1 MELYIEKEFLD
12 NFFIEYKSSKVQE
25 IVKNIFEDYG
35 DKLVFMDVKIDN
47 AQSLE
52 QLKSENYFFAMM
64 CSKDKVPTPIDSLEE
79 HLFNKSNFNQTIIF
93 TEKEND
99 WNLEAEKKGAWC
111 FSFDNYE
118 FKIKELID
126 KLHVKVD
133 LSIPFNNWSALDF
146 STIPFN
152 SVQITDGYILKDE
165 KNIKENLI
173 PLIASFVNLEKEK
186 ITIDLLVKEIGFK
199 MATEEKKK
207 EFAKKQHGK
216 LNSKFSKLINL
227 KIYLSNLISD
237 IDLHDRTVV
246 TNFSILDSGVGF
258 SIVNKKISNSQMISS
273 SIFEK
278 YTYDRLRRLKPYHQ
292 KYINKLNSNS
302 FQSLK
307 FYKFP

>member
-1 MELYIEKEFLD
+1 MELFIEKEFLED
-12 NFFIEYKSSKVQE
+12 FEIDFDQNPIKE
-25 IVKNIFEDYG
+25 IVKEIITSYG
-35 DKLVFMDVKIDN
+35 DKRVYINYNQNNFAV
-47 AQSLE
+47 
-52 QLKSENYFFAMM
+52 LKVEYEFFALI
-64 CSKDKVPTPIDSLEE
+64 CNTTVPLPVESIETSVK
-79 HLFNKSNFNQTIIF
+79 KSNCLQTIVF
-93 TEKEND
+93 TKKEES
-99 WNLEAEKKGAWC
+99 WHKEMESKGAWC
-111 FSFDNYE
+111 FSFDNYQT
-118 FKIKELID
+118 KIKSLID
-126 KLHVKVD
+126 KLHIKVD
-133 LSIPFNNWSALDF
+133 LSIPFNNWNTLDF

-199 MATEEKKK
+199 TATEEKKK

-258 SIVNKKISNSQMISS
+258 SIVNKKISNSQMTSS

>member
-1 MELYIEKEFLD
+1 MELFIEKEFLED
-12 NFFIEYKSSKVQE
+12 FEIDFDQNPIKE
-25 IVKNIFEDYG
+25 IVKEIITSYG
-35 DKLVFMDVKIDN
+35 DKRVYINYNQNNFAV
-47 AQSLE
+47 
-52 QLKSENYFFAMM
+52 LKVEYEFFALI
-64 CSKDKVPTPIDSLEE
+64 CNTTVPLPVESIETSVK
-79 HLFNKSNFNQTIIF
+79 KSNCLQTIVF
-93 TEKEND
+93 TKKEES
-99 WNLEAEKKGAWC
+99 WHKEMESKGAWC
-111 FSFDNYE
+111 FSFDNYQT
-118 FKIKELID
+118 KIKSLID
-126 KLHVKVD
+126 KLHIKVD
-133 LSIPFNNWSALDF
+133 LSIPFNNWNTLDF

-186 ITIDLLVKEIGFK
+186 ITIDLLVKEMGFK

-207 EFAKKQHGK
+207 EFAKKQYGK

-258 SIVNKKISNSQMISS
+258 SIVNKKISNSQMTSS

>member
-1 MELYIEKEFLD
+1 MELFIEKEFLED
-12 NFFIEYKSSKVQE
+12 FEIDFDQNPIKE
-25 IVKNIFEDYG
+25 IVKEIITSYG
-35 DKLVFMDVKIDN
+35 DKRVYINYNQNNFAV
-47 AQSLE
+47 
-52 QLKSENYFFAMM
+52 LKVEYEFFALI
-64 CSKDKVPTPIDSLEE
+64 CNTTVPLPVESIETSVK
-79 HLFNKSNFNQTIIF
+79 KSNCLQTIVF
-93 TEKEND
+93 TKKEES
-99 WNLEAEKKGAWC
+99 WHKEMESKGAWC
-111 FSFDNYE
+111 FSFDNYQT
-118 FKIKELID
+118 KIKSLID
-126 KLHVKVD
+126 KLHIKVD
-133 LSIPFNNWSALDF
+133 LSIPFNNWNTLDF

-186 ITIDLLVKEIGFK
+186 ITIDLLVKEMGFK

-258 SIVNKKISNSQMISS
+258 SIVNKKISNSQMTSS

>member
-1 MELYIEKEFLD
+1 MELFIEKEFLED
-12 NFFIEYKSSKVQE
+12 FEIDFDQNPIKE
-25 IVKNIFEDYG
+25 IVKEIITSYG
-35 DKLVFMDVKIDN
+35 DKRVYINYNQNNFAVLKVEYEFFALICNTTVPLPVESIETSVKKSNCLQTLVFTK
-47 AQSLE
+47 
-52 QLKSENYFFAMM
+52 K
-64 CSKDKVPTPIDSLEE
+64 EE
-79 HLFNKSNFNQTIIF
+79 SWH
-93 TEKEND
+93 KEM
-99 WNLEAEKKGAWC
+99 ESKGAWC
-111 FSFDNYE
+111 FSFDNYQT
-118 FKIKELID
+118 KIKSLID
-126 KLHVKVD
+126 KLHIKVD
-133 LSIPFNNWSALDF
+133 LSIPFNNWNTLDF

-199 MATEEKKK
+199 TATEEKKK

-292 KYINKLNSNS
+292 KYIKKLESDT

>member
-1 MELYIEKEFLD
+1 MELFIEKEFLED
-12 NFFIEYKSSKVQE
+12 FEIDFDQNPIKE
-25 IVKNIFEDYG
+25 IVKEIITSYG
-35 DKLVFMDVKIDN
+35 DKRVYINYNQNNFAVLKVEYEFFALICNTTVPLPVESIETSVKKSNCLQTLVFTK
-47 AQSLE
+47 
-52 QLKSENYFFAMM
+52 K
-64 CSKDKVPTPIDSLEE
+64 EE
-79 HLFNKSNFNQTIIF
+79 SWH
-93 TEKEND
+93 KEM
-99 WNLEAEKKGAWC
+99 ESKGAWC
-111 FSFDNYE
+111 FSFDNYQT
-118 FKIKELID
+118 KIKSLID
-126 KLHVKVD
+126 KLHIKVD
-133 LSIPFNNWSALDF
+133 LSIPFNNWNTLDF

>member
-1 MELYIEKEFLD
+1 MELFIEKEFLED
-12 NFFIEYKSSKVQE
+12 FEIDFDQNPIKE
-25 IVKNIFEDYG
+25 IVKEIITSYG
-35 DKLVFMDVKIDN
+35 DKRVYINYNQNNFAVLKVEYEFFALICNTTVPLPVESIETSVKKSNCLQTLVFTK
-47 AQSLE
+47 
-52 QLKSENYFFAMM
+52 K
-64 CSKDKVPTPIDSLEE
+64 EE
-79 HLFNKSNFNQTIIF
+79 SWH
-93 TEKEND
+93 KEM
-99 WNLEAEKKGAWC
+99 ESKGAWC
-111 FSFDNYE
+111 FSFDNYQT
-118 FKIKELID
+118 KIKSLID
-126 KLHVKVD
+126 KLHIKVD
-133 LSIPFNNWSALDF
+133 LSIPFNNWNTLDF

-199 MATEEKKK
+199 TATEEKKK

>member
-1 MELYIEKEFLD
+1 MELFIEKEFLED
-12 NFFIEYKSSKVQE
+12 FEIDFDQNPIKE
-25 IVKNIFEDYG
+25 IVKEIITSYG
-35 DKLVFMDVKIDN
+35 DKRVYINYNQNNFAVLKVEYEFFALICNTTVPLPVESIETSVKKSNCLQTLVFTK
-47 AQSLE
+47 
-52 QLKSENYFFAMM
+52 K
-64 CSKDKVPTPIDSLEE
+64 EE
-79 HLFNKSNFNQTIIF
+79 SWH
-93 TEKEND
+93 KEM
-99 WNLEAEKKGAWC
+99 ESKGAWC
-111 FSFDNYE
+111 FSFDNYQT
-118 FKIKELID
+118 KIKSLID
-126 KLHVKVD
+126 KLHIKVD
-133 LSIPFNNWSALDF
+133 LSIPFNNWNTLDF

-186 ITIDLLVKEIGFK
+186 ITIDLLVKEMGFK

-258 SIVNKKISNSQMISS
+258 SIVNKKISNSQMTSS

-292 KYINKLNSNS
+292 KYIKKLESDT

>member
-1 MELYIEKEFLD
+1 MELFIEKEFLED
-12 NFFIEYKSSKVQE
+12 FEIDFDQNPIKE
-25 IVKNIFEDYG
+25 IVKEIITSYG
-35 DKLVFMDVKIDN
+35 DKRVYINYNQNNFAVLKVEYEFFALICNTTVPLPVESIETSVKKSNCLQTLVFTK
-47 AQSLE
+47 
-52 QLKSENYFFAMM
+52 K
-64 CSKDKVPTPIDSLEE
+64 EE
-79 HLFNKSNFNQTIIF
+79 SWH
-93 TEKEND
+93 KEM
-99 WNLEAEKKGAWC
+99 ESKGAWC
-111 FSFDNYE
+111 FSFDNYQT
-118 FKIKELID
+118 KIKSLID
-126 KLHVKVD
+126 KLHIKVD
-133 LSIPFNNWSALDF
+133 LSIPFNNWNTLDF

-186 ITIDLLVKEIGFK
+186 ITIDLLVKEMGFK

-258 SIVNKKISNSQMISS
+258 SIVNKKISNSQMTSS

>member
-1 MELYIEKEFLD
+1 MELFIEKEFLED
-12 NFFIEYKSSKVQE
+12 FEIDFDQNPIKE
-25 IVKNIFEDYG
+25 IVKEIITSYG
-35 DKLVFMDVKIDN
+35 DKRVYINYNQNNFAVLKVEYEFFALICNTTVPLPVESIETSVKKSNCLQTLVFTK
-47 AQSLE
+47 
-52 QLKSENYFFAMM
+52 K
-64 CSKDKVPTPIDSLEE
+64 EE
-79 HLFNKSNFNQTIIF
+79 SWH
-93 TEKEND
+93 KEM
-99 WNLEAEKKGAWC
+99 ESKGAWC
-111 FSFDNYE
+111 FSFDNYQT
-118 FKIKELID
+118 KIKSLID
-126 KLHVKVD
+126 KLHIKVD
-133 LSIPFNNWSALDF
+133 LSIPFNNWNTLDF

-173 PLIASFVNLEKEK
+173 PLISSFVNSEKEK
-186 ITIDLLVKEIGFK
+186 INIDLLVKEIGFK
-199 MATEEKKK
+199 TATEEKKK

>member
-1 MELYIEKEFLD
+1 MELFIEKEFLED
-12 NFFIEYKSSKVQE
+12 FEIDFDQNPIKE
-25 IVKNIFEDYG
+25 IVKEIITSYG
-35 DKLVFMDVKIDN
+35 DKRVYINYNQNNFAVLKVEYEFFALICNTTVPLPVESIETSVKKSNCLQTLVFTK
-47 AQSLE
+47 
-52 QLKSENYFFAMM
+52 K
-64 CSKDKVPTPIDSLEE
+64 EE
-79 HLFNKSNFNQTIIF
+79 SWH
-93 TEKEND
+93 KEM
-99 WNLEAEKKGAWC
+99 ESKGAWC
-111 FSFDNYE
+111 FSFDNYQT
-118 FKIKELID
+118 KIKSLID
-126 KLHVKVD
+126 KLHIKVD
-133 LSIPFNNWSALDF
+133 LSIPFNNWNTLDF

-186 ITIDLLVKEIGFK
+186 ITIDLLVKEMGFK

>member
-1 MELYIEKEFLD
+1 MELFIEKEFLED
-12 NFFIEYKSSKVQE
+12 FEIDFDQNPIKE
-25 IVKNIFEDYG
+25 IVKEIITSYG
-35 DKLVFMDVKIDN
+35 DKRVYINYNQNNFAVLKVEYEFFALICNTTVPLPVESIETSVKKSNCLQTLVFTK
-47 AQSLE
+47 
-52 QLKSENYFFAMM
+52 K
-64 CSKDKVPTPIDSLEE
+64 EE
-79 HLFNKSNFNQTIIF
+79 SWH
-93 TEKEND
+93 KEM
-99 WNLEAEKKGAWC
+99 ERKGAWC

-126 KLHVKVD
+126 KLHIKVD
-133 LSIPFNNWSALDF
+133 LSIPFNNWNALDF

-199 MATEEKKK
+199 TATEEKKK

-227 KIYLSNLISD
+227 KIYLLNLISD

-258 SIVNKKISNSQMISS
+258 SVVGRKRSNSQMTSA

-278 YTYDRLRRLKPYHQ
+278 YTYNRLRGLRAHQQ

>member
-1 MELYIEKEFLD
+1 MELFIEKEFLED
-12 NFFIEYKSSKVQE
+12 FEIDFDQNPIKE
-25 IVKNIFEDYG
+25 IVKEIITSYG
-35 DKLVFMDVKIDN
+35 DKRVYINYNQNNFAVLKVEYEFFALICNTTVPLPVESIETSVKKSNCLQTLVFTK
-47 AQSLE
+47 
-52 QLKSENYFFAMM
+52 K
-64 CSKDKVPTPIDSLEE
+64 EE
-79 HLFNKSNFNQTIIF
+79 SWH
-93 TEKEND
+93 KEM
-99 WNLEAEKKGAWC
+99 ESKGAWC
-111 FSFDNYE
+111 FSFDNYQT
-118 FKIKELID
+118 KIKSLID

-186 ITIDLLVKEIGFK
+186 ITIDLLVKEMGFK

-258 SIVNKKISNSQMISS
+258 SIVNKKISNSQMTSS

>member
-1 MELYIEKEFLD
+1 MELFIEKEFLED
-12 NFFIEYKSSKVQE
+12 FEIDFDQNPIKE
-25 IVKNIFEDYG
+25 IVKEIITSYG
-35 DKLVFMDVKIDN
+35 DKRVYINYNQNNFAVLKVEYEFFALICNTTVPLPVESIETLVKKSNCLQTLVFTK
-47 AQSLE
+47 
-52 QLKSENYFFAMM
+52 K
-64 CSKDKVPTPIDSLEE
+64 EE
-79 HLFNKSNFNQTIIF
+79 SWH
-93 TEKEND
+93 KEM
-99 WNLEAEKKGAWC
+99 ESKGAWC
-111 FSFDNYE
+111 FSFDNYQT
-118 FKIKELID
+118 KIKSLID
-126 KLHVKVD
+126 KLHIKVD
-133 LSIPFNNWSALDF
+133 LSIPFNNWNTLDF

-152 SVQITDGYILKDE
+152 SVQITDGYILKDD

-173 PLIASFVNLEKEK
+173 PLIASFVNLGKEK

>member
-1 MELYIEKEFLD
+1 MELFIEKEFLED
-12 NFFIEYKSSKVQE
+12 FEIDFDQNPIKE
-25 IVKNIFEDYG
+25 IVKEIITSYG
-35 DKLVFMDVKIDN
+35 DKRVYINYNQNNFAVLKVEYEFFALICNTTVPLPVESIETSVKKSNCLQTLVFTK
-47 AQSLE
+47 
-52 QLKSENYFFAMM
+52 K
-64 CSKDKVPTPIDSLEE
+64 EE
-79 HLFNKSNFNQTIIF
+79 SWH
-93 TEKEND
+93 KEM
-99 WNLEAEKKGAWC
+99 ESKGAWC
-111 FSFDNYE
+111 FSFDNYQT
-118 FKIKELID
+118 KIKSLID
-126 KLHVKVD
+126 KLHIKVD
-133 LSIPFNNWSALDF
+133 LSIPFNNWNTLDF

-186 ITIDLLVKEIGFK
+186 ITIDLLVKEMGFK

-278 YTYDRLRRLKPYHQ
+278 YTYNRLRRLKPYHQ

>member
-1 MELYIEKEFLD
+1 MELFIEKEFLED
-12 NFFIEYKSSKVQE
+12 FEIDFDQNPIKE
-25 IVKNIFEDYG
+25 IVKEIITSYG
-35 DKLVFMDVKIDN
+35 DKRVYINYNQNNFAVLKVEYEFFALICNTTVPLPVESIETSVKKSNCLQTLVFTK
-47 AQSLE
+47 
-52 QLKSENYFFAMM
+52 K
-64 CSKDKVPTPIDSLEE
+64 EE
-79 HLFNKSNFNQTIIF
+79 SWH
-93 TEKEND
+93 KEM
-99 WNLEAEKKGAWC
+99 ESKGAWC
-111 FSFDNYE
+111 FSFDNYQT
-118 FKIKELID
+118 KIKSLID
-126 KLHVKVD
+126 RINIKVD
-133 LSIPFNNWSALDF
+133 LSIDFNNWNTLDF

-186 ITIDLLVKEIGFK
+186 ITIDLLVKEMGFK

-278 YTYDRLRRLKPYHQ
+278 YTYNRLRRLKPYHQ